1 MALAGRWTH
10 ALHYAMRA
18 TDSQLA
24 LQSIEKLALSKID
37 QLSNN
42 IDQWLTDIDQHSRRL
57 AIVRQM
63 KQQKLNEW
71 INSGR

>member
-1 MALAGRWTH
+1 
-10 ALHYAMRA
+10 MRA